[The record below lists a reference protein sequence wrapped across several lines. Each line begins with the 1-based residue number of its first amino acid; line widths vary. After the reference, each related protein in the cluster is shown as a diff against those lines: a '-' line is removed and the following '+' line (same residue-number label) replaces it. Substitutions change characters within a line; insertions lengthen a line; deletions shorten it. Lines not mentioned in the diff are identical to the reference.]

1 MDAATI
7 QLLTSGGA
15 ASVLVGLVILL
26 LRGDLVTKK
35 SADERVEAMKVG
47 FTTLVSEIT
56 TSRDEWKKIAQDS
69 VRDVGE
75 LGEALTIRNRIDE
88 ALTHRIEDF
97 PKAGSK

>member
-15 ASVLVGLVILL
+15 ASVLVGLVVLL
-26 LRGDLVTKK
+26 LRGDLVTRKA
-35 SADERVEAMKVG
+35 SDDRVEAIKAG
-47 FTTLVSEIT
+47 WSSLATELT

-88 ALTHRIEDF
+88 ALAHRVEEF
-97 PKAGSK
+97 SKAGSK

>member
-1 MDAATI
+1 MDSATI

-26 LRGDLVTKK
+26 LRGDLVTRK
-35 SADERVEAMKVG
+35 SADDRIDAIRTG
-47 FTTLVSEIT
+47 FVSLVLELT

-88 ALTHRIEDF
+88 ALARKAEDLT
-97 PKAGSK
+97 KAGAS